1 MIRRIPARVVSLL
14 VVALS
19 VVALPSSPVRAVDY
33 RLEIVTGSFTTR
45 IGERVI
51 ITIATPN
58 DDDITTL
65 LTDPAATATADVSAP
80 LVTRESVT
88 AIVAGGA
95 FESES
100 QTSLAG
106 PLFRATTLNDV
117 EVFQLNLPTS
127 AAARPDALRLP
138 REGLRALRVT
148 ATAPNGR
155 IAQLTTFLNVISNRT
170 YAPLPVYFVADVDG
184 APPLQPDGTIRLG
197 DAERE
202 RLLDLRDLIYRKP
215 PAARIAVRLRPDIY
229 DGLTRSSAEG
239 DTQLREDLAGKLPDS
254 DILVG
259 TFRANSV
266 AGYAAAALKSQFEAQ
281 LLRGEIILDDVNGAN
296 LTTRTVWVTNEPLD
310 AASIDLLRGLGVTNV
325 VAIGDAVRAFGA
337 DTDPARPYAMRS
349 SANGVVLSLADTRYA
364 RLLDVPTGTA
374 HESAVAVAAELVAQ
388 RDAIAASGIGAA
400 ALANRQVILASAAG
414 VPAEPLIATTLL
426 KLIRNTPQ
434 LSLRS
439 INDLAPSLEGLARV
453 QPPTVRAPDVLSI
466 QARTN
471 TAIAAVAS
479 VVDVLATNPGVTD
492 SWTEIVDV
500 ANDTSL
506 SETRRNEYLQIV
518 LDQVETVRSAVVL
531 PSSSFTFGSRES
543 NLRIGLTNTSPFAI
557 SVRLQ
562 LTSPTGKMTFL
573 PQFTDLVLP
582 AEGQREVVFGA
593 TARANGLIPVEL
605 MLMSKA
611 GAVLDVA
618 EVRVRVNA
626 IAGLGRGVS
635 AVFLVLLAAW
645 WGIHTRR
652 QIKQRKAKEH
662 PTLRSKT

>member
-1 MIRRIPARVVSLL
+1 
-14 VVALS
+14 
-19 VVALPSSPVRAVDY
+19 
-33 RLEIVTGSFTTR
+33 
-45 IGERVI
+45 
-51 ITIATPN
+51 
-58 DDDITTL
+58 
-65 LTDPAATATADVSAP
+65 
-80 LVTRESVT
+80 
-88 AIVAGGA
+88 
-95 FESES
+95 
-100 QTSLAG
+100 
-106 PLFRATTLNDV
+106 
-117 EVFQLNLPTS
+117 
-127 AAARPDALRLP
+127 
-138 REGLRALRVT
+138 
-148 ATAPNGR
+148 
-155 IAQLTTFLNVISNRT
+155 
-170 YAPLPVYFVADVDG
+170 
-184 APPLQPDGTIRLG
+184 
-197 DAERE
+197 
-202 RLLDLRDLIYRKP
+202 
-215 PAARIAVRLRPDIY
+215 
-229 DGLTRSSAEG
+229 
-239 DTQLREDLAGKLPDS
+239 
-254 DILVG
+254 
-259 TFRANSV
+259 
-266 AGYAAAALKSQFEAQ
+266 
-281 LLRGEIILDDVNGAN
+281 
-296 LTTRTVWVTNEPLD
+296 
-310 AASIDLLRGLGVTNV
+310 
-325 VAIGDAVRAFGA
+325 
-337 DTDPARPYAMRS
+337 
-349 SANGVVLSLADTRYA
+349 
-364 RLLDVPTGTA
+364 
-374 HESAVAVAAELVAQ
+374 
-388 RDAIAASGIGAA
+388 
-400 ALANRQVILASAAG
+400 
-414 VPAEPLIATTLL
+414 AEPLIATTLL

-645 WGIHTRR
+645 WGIHARR
-652 QIKQRKAKEH
+652 QLKQKKAREH
-662 PTLRSKT
+662 PTLRSKS